1 MALSWKIA
9 QENEKKFWRD
19 IYVNEKIDDVYKKSK
34 DVSWKFFT
42 LEILKRH
49 NLEKKFLN
57 NKVILDLGSGP
68 AGIAKGLQLLLEE
81 NEIQNCN
88 IIAVDPL
95 MNFYKEEIGLLKE
108 TGSLKLLTNK
118 GENIDVSDNSVDII
132 FSTNVLDHCEN
143 PDEVIRECFRI
154 LKPGGYFYPSLHITY
169 NYLKFLSKYIKY
181 FDKNHPHHF
190 TENQMIKK
198 FEAKFSSC
206 EVNSKFTIK
215 QDQEK
220 FNLIS
225 LLKSKDKFRAL
236 KRYISN
242 FVLYTCYFSIK
253 KN

>member
-9 QENEKKFWRD
+9 QENEKKFWKD
-19 IYVNEKIDDVYKKSK
+19 IYVNEKLDDVYKKSK
-34 DVSWKFFT
+34 GVSWKFFT

-118 GENIDVSDNSVDII
+118 GENI
-132 FSTNVLDHCEN
+132 
-143 PDEVIRECFRI
+143 
-154 LKPGGYFYPSLHITY
+154 
-169 NYLKFLSKYIKY
+169 
-181 FDKNHPHHF
+181 
-190 TENQMIKK
+190 
-198 FEAKFSSC
+198 
-206 EVNSKFTIK
+206 
-215 QDQEK
+215 
-220 FNLIS
+220 
-225 LLKSKDKFRAL
+225 
-236 KRYISN
+236 
-242 FVLYTCYFSIK
+242 
-253 KN
+253 